1 MDTEEVEKS
10 DASMLDTMLGVLLK
24 VCPPNI
30 VEAAATMNVLGVL
43 TFSLFF
49 GVILARLPGET
60 GQPLI
65 QGVQIFNQV
74 VMGMVMAILVFDF
87 TPTPL
92 FRPFFLA
99 IPPSLLNFILVSRA
113 TRSSRQKSP
122 GKEPCDTR
130 KRPTTPCLA
139 LKCACIWPSS
149 RPVKCLAVAFA
160 CRHSMPYRRQHGPVS
175 G

>member
-1 MDTEEVEKS
+1 MDTEEGEKS

-65 QGVQIFNQV
+65 QGVEIFNQV
-74 VMGMVMAILVFDF
+74 VMGMVMAILVSRIHH
-87 TPTPL
+87 THPL
-92 FRPFFLA
+92 SPLRLA
-99 IPPSLLNFILVSRA
+99 HRDPQLYPRA
-113 TRSSRQKSP
+113 H
-122 GKEPCDTR
+122 
-130 KRPTTPCLA
+130 A
-139 LKCACIWPSS
+139 CAP
-149 RPVKCLAVAFA
+149 
-160 CRHSMPYRRQHGPVS
+160 
-175 G
+175 